1 MESVRLP
8 ENQQSSTIPIVK
20 SPNSNP
26 ISNSSSR
33 SQSPCLLSQYGGSPL
48 HHSPSSIRSLSPRPL
63 QTSSNQI
70 PCTQSQNDLLS
81 RRQKLSLTK
90 PGAKHH
96 KRIERRTSNW
106 LEIPGLPKNCFHVR
120 SSFIKQRR
128 PIPRKGSA
136 VFLKMDTIQD

>member
-1 MESVRLP
+1 MESVRLS

-48 HHSPSSIRSLSPRPL
+48 HHSPSSIRS
-63 QTSSNQI
+63 QI
-70 PCTQSQNDLLS
+70 SCTQSQNDLLS